1 MELLKKLCEAFGPSG
16 CETEISEVIKKEM
29 EGFVDEIYSDSM
41 GNLICHKKGNGKRI
55 MYAAHMDEIGLMVT
69 FVEKNGYLRCTQIGY
84 LPPHFSINRFV
95 KFENGTV
102 GIVAYEKEHESAM
115 KQDKVFIDIGAE
127 TREEAEKLVDVGD
140 TCAVISDFYKIG
152 HKVASKT
159 LDNRASCYALIRAA
173 KEMNSDND
181 IYYVFTTQE
190 EVGLRGAGPAAYKI
204 EPDYAICIDVTMN
217 GDTPECDKN
226 SLKLGGGTAIKVM
239 DHSVITGLEIRN
251 KLIALAKKN
260 GISYQMEVI
269 TGGGTDAGAI
279 HTSKGGVLT
288 GAISIPMRYIHTA
301 TETADLSDIENTVKL
316 IKAFGE
322 AEF

>member
-29 EGFVDEIYSDSM
+29 EGFADEIYSDNL
-41 GNLICHKKGNGKRI
+41 GNLICHKKGTGKKI

-69 FVEKNGYLRCTQIGY
+69 YIEKNGYLRCTGIGY

-102 GIVAYEKEHESAM
+102 GVVAYEKEHESSM

-127 TREEAEKLVDVGD
+127 SKDEAEKLVSVVD
-140 TCAVISDFYKIG
+140 TCAIMSHFVKMGDKIS
-152 HKVASKT
+152 SKT

-173 KEMNSDND
+173 KEMKTDND

-226 SLKLGGGTAIKVM
+226 SLALGKGTAIKVM
-239 DHSVITGLEIRN
+239 DHSVITGIEVRN
-251 KLIALAKKN
+251 KLISLAKEKE
-260 GISYQMEVI
+260 IPYQLEVI

-279 HTSKGGVLT
+279 HTAKGGIKT
-288 GAISIPMRYIHTA
+288 GAVSIPMRYIHTA
-301 TETADLSDIENTVKL
+301 TETSSIKDIENTVKL

-322 AEF
+322 EA

>member
-29 EGFVDEIYSDSM
+29 EGFADEIYSDNM
-41 GNLICHKKGNGKRI
+41 GNLICHKKGTGKKI

-69 FVEKNGYLRCTQIGY
+69 YIEKNGYLRCTGIGY

-102 GIVAYEKEHESAM
+102 GVAAYEKEHESSM

-127 TREEAEKLVDVGD
+127 SKEDAEKLVSVGD
-140 TCAVISDFYKIG
+140 TCAVMSHFVKMGDKIS
-152 HKVASKT
+152 SKT

-173 KEMNSDND
+173 KEMKTDND

-226 SLKLGGGTAIKVM
+226 SLALGKGTAIKVM
-239 DHSVITGLEIRN
+239 DHSVITGIEVRN
-251 KLIALAKKN
+251 KLISLAKEK
-260 GISYQMEVI
+260 GIPYQLEVI

-279 HTSKGGVLT
+279 HTAKGGIKT
-288 GAISIPMRYIHTA
+288 GAVSIPMRYIHTA
-301 TETADLSDIENTVKL
+301 TETSSIKDIENTVKL

-322 AEF
+322 EA

>member
-29 EGFVDEIYSDSM
+29 EGFADEIYTDNL
-41 GNLICHKKGNGKRI
+41 GNLICHKKGTGKKI

-69 FVEKNGYLRCTQIGY
+69 YIEKNGYLRCTGIGY

-102 GIVAYEKEHESAM
+102 GVVAYEKEHESSM

-127 TREEAEKLVDVGD
+127 TKEEAEKIVSVGD
-140 TCAVISDFYKIG
+140 TCAVMSHFVKMGDKIS
-152 HKVASKT
+152 SKT
-159 LDNRASCYALIRAA
+159 LDNRASCYALIMAA
-173 KEMNSDND
+173 KEMKTDND

-190 EVGLRGAGPAAYKI
+190 EVGLRGAGPAAFKI

-226 SLKLGGGTAIKVM
+226 SLALGKGTAIKVM
-239 DHSVITGLEIRN
+239 DHSVITGIEVRN
-251 KLIALAKKN
+251 KLISLAKEEE
-260 GISYQMEVI
+260 IPYQLEVI

-279 HTSKGGVLT
+279 HTAKGGIKT

-301 TETADLSDIENTVKL
+301 TETSSIKDIENTIKL

-322 AEF
+322 EA

>member
-29 EGFVDEIYSDSM
+29 EGFADEIYTDNL
-41 GNLICHKKGNGKRI
+41 GNLICHKKGTGKKI

-69 FVEKNGYLRCTQIGY
+69 YIEKNGYLRCTGIGY

-102 GIVAYEKEHESAM
+102 GVVAYEKEHESSM

-127 TREEAEKLVDVGD
+127 SKEEAEKLVSVGD
-140 TCAVISDFYKIG
+140 TCAVMSHFVKMGDKIS
-152 HKVASKT
+152 SKT
-159 LDNRASCYALIRAA
+159 LDNRASCYALIMAA
-173 KEMNSDND
+173 KETKTDND

-190 EVGLRGAGPAAYKI
+190 EVGLRGAGPAAFKI

-226 SLKLGGGTAIKVM
+226 SLALGKGTAIKVM
-239 DHSVITGLEIRN
+239 DHSVITGIEVRN
-251 KLIALAKKN
+251 KLISLAKEKE
-260 GISYQMEVI
+260 IPYQLEVI

-279 HTSKGGVLT
+279 HTAKGGIKT

-301 TETADLSDIENTVKL
+301 TETSSIKDIENTVKL

-322 AEF
+322 EA

>member
-29 EGFVDEIYSDSM
+29 EGFADEIYSDNM
-41 GNLICHKKGNGKRI
+41 GNIICHKKGTGKKI

-69 FVEKNGYLRCTQIGY
+69 YIEKNGYLRCTGIGY

-102 GIVAYEKEHESAM
+102 GVVAYEKEHESSM
-115 KQDKVFIDIGAE
+115 KQDKVFIDIGVE
-127 TREEAEKLVDVGD
+127 SKEEAEKLVSVGD
-140 TCAVISDFYKIG
+140 TCAIMSHFVKMGDKIS
-152 HKVASKT
+152 SKT

-173 KEMNSDND
+173 KEMKTDND

-204 EPDYAICIDVTMN
+204 EPDYAICIDVTMT

-226 SLKLGGGTAIKVM
+226 SLALGKGTAIKVM
-239 DHSVITGLEIRN
+239 DHSVITGIEVRN
-251 KLIALAKKN
+251 KLISLAKEKE
-260 GISYQMEVI
+260 IPYQLEVI

-279 HTSKGGVLT
+279 HTAKGGIKT
-288 GAISIPMRYIHTA
+288 GAVSIPMRYIHTA
-301 TETADLSDIENTVKL
+301 TETSSIKDIENTVKL

-322 AEF
+322 EA

>member
-29 EGFVDEIYSDSM
+29 EGFADEIYSDSM
-41 GNLICHKKGNGKRI
+41 GNLICHKKGNGKRV

-69 FVEKNGYLRCTQIGY
+69 FIEDSGYLRCAQVGY

-95 KFENGTV
+95 RFENGTLGV
-102 GIVAYEKEHESAM
+102 VSYEKEHEGAM
-115 KQDKVFIDIGAE
+115 KQEKVFIDIGAK
-127 TREEAEKLVDVGD
+127 TKEEAEKKVSVGD
-140 TCAVISDFYKIG
+140 CCSIMSHFAVMGD
-152 HKVASKT
+152 KVAAKT

-173 KEMNSDND
+173 KEMKSDND

-204 EPDYAICIDVTMN
+204 EPDIAICIDVTMN
-217 GDTPECDKN
+217 GDTPECHKN

-239 DHSVITGLEIRN
+239 DHSVITGIEVRN
-251 KLIALAKKN
+251 KLISIAKEN
-260 GISYQMEVI
+260 GIDYQMEVI

-288 GAISIPMRYIHTA
+288 GAISIPMRYIHSA
-301 TETADLSDIENTVKL
+301 TETADINDIENTVKL

-322 AEF
+322 ATH

>member
-29 EGFVDEIYSDSM
+29 EGFADEIYSDNM
-41 GNLICHKKGNGKRI
+41 GNLICHKKGTGKKI

-69 FVEKNGYLRCTQIGY
+69 YIEKNGYLRCTGIGY

-102 GIVAYEKEHESAM
+102 GVVAYEKEHESSM

-127 TREEAEKLVDVGD
+127 SKEEAEKLVSVGD
-140 TCAVISDFYKIG
+140 TCAIMSHFVKMGDKIS
-152 HKVASKT
+152 SKT

-173 KEMNSDND
+173 KEMKTDND

-226 SLKLGGGTAIKVM
+226 PLALGKGTAIKVM
-239 DHSVITGLEIRN
+239 DHSVITGIEVRN
-251 KLIALAKKN
+251 KLISLAKEK
-260 GISYQMEVI
+260 GIPYQLEVI

-279 HTSKGGVLT
+279 HTAKGGIMT

-301 TETADLSDIENTVKL
+301 TETSSIKDIENTVKL

-322 AEF
+322 EA

>member
-29 EGFVDEIYSDSM
+29 EGFADEIYSDNL
-41 GNLICHKKGNGKRI
+41 GNLICHKKGTGKKI

-69 FVEKNGYLRCTQIGY
+69 YIEKNGYLRCTGIGY

-102 GIVAYEKEHESAM
+102 GVVAYEKEHESSM

-127 TREEAEKLVDVGD
+127 SKDEAEKLVSVGD
-140 TCAVISDFYKIG
+140 TCAIMSHFVKMGDKIS
-152 HKVASKT
+152 SKT

-173 KEMNSDND
+173 KEMKTDND

-226 SLKLGGGTAIKVM
+226 SLALGKGTAIKVM
-239 DHSVITGLEIRN
+239 DHSVITGIEVRN
-251 KLIALAKKN
+251 KLISLAKEKE
-260 GISYQMEVI
+260 IPYQLEVI

-279 HTSKGGVLT
+279 HTAKGGIKT
-288 GAISIPMRYIHTA
+288 GAVSIPMRYIHTA
-301 TETADLSDIENTVKL
+301 TETSSIKDIENTVKL

-322 AEF
+322 EA